1 MLSIIEIAQ
10 PLCDGDV
17 FRLCLHKRLSDH
29 QLDDIVDIDGVVE
42 EGLLILQLLATEEEP
57 LAWEVDFH
65 PAKELMLREAFIR
78 VTTGKGP
85 NISLTRVK
93 HANAKEWAH
102 LNSLEHQFI

>member
-1 MLSIIEIAQ
+1 MLCIIEMAQ

-57 LAWEVDFH
+57 LAWEIDFH
-65 PAKELMLREAFIR
+65 PVHETVEGSSKKYAGGITKAKR
-78 VTTGKGP
+78 GP
-85 NISLTRVK
+85 RRCNCQGIGY
-93 HANAKEWAH
+93 
-102 LNSLEHQFI
+102 

>member
-1 MLSIIEIAQ
+1 MLCIIEMAQ

-57 LAWEVDFH
+57 LAWEIDFH
-65 PAKELMLREAFIR
+65 PVHETVEGNGKKKAGGYKKSQQRAKKIQ
-78 VTTGKGP
+78 
-85 NISLTRVK
+85 LTR
-93 HANAKEWAH
+93 NRG
-102 LNSLEHQFI
+102 LNIFEAMN

>member
-1 MLSIIEIAQ
+1 MLCIIEMAQ

-57 LAWEVDFH
+57 LAWEIDFH
-65 PAKELMLREAFIR
+65 PVHETVEGNGKKKQEGIKKAN
-78 VTTGKGP
+78 KGP
-85 NISLTRVK
+85 RRFN
-93 HANAKEWAH
+93 
-102 LNSLEHQFI
+102 